1 MVKISVIRK
10 KREITDSSHK
20 YGLVVRNLGPFTD
33 VNEKIRLIHYVKSTL
48 CNISRYC
55 TSGWRSAD
63 AVPLEKS
70 VG

>member
-33 VNEKIRLIHYVKSTL
+33 VNEKIWLIHYVKSTL

-55 TSGWRSAD
+55 ASGRGSAD